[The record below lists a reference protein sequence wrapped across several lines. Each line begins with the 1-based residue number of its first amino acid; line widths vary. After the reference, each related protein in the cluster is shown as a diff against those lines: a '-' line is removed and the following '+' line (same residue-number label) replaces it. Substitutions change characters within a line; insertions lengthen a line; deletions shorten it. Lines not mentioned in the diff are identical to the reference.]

1 MHLGVV
7 VFVIG
12 AVGASAYQTEAEGL
26 LKVGQSLKVGSNVLT
41 FEGVE
46 RDKGP
51 NYNERAAVLRV
62 TSDGSEIGVLKPAQR
77 AYIREQTTSNEVA
90 INTTLTQGDLF
101 IILDGIRADGAVRI
115 KAFYKPVVGLLWLAG
130 FLFAGGVILCVWPD
144 ARERKRIAKRYA
156 EEALPGES

>member
-1 MHLGVV
+1 M
-7 VFVIG
+7 
-12 AVGASAYQTEAEGL
+12 
-26 LKVGQSLKVGSNVLT
+26 LT